1 MKGKKFSAQVIG
13 LAIAAIVV
21 WLINDLGG
29 IPVPPIVAVAF
40 GTLASVIAS
49 AIIPDEKEAEE

>member
-1 MKGKKFSAQVIG
+1 MKGKKFSSQIIG

-21 WLINDLGG
+21 WLINDLWL
-29 IPVPPIVAVAF
+29 IPVPPSIAVAF

-49 AIIPDEKEAEE
+49 AIIPDEKEADE